1 MKRSVLVGALA
12 GLLALGAAAESI
24 NAQAK
29 SGATKSGATTPTA
42 TMAAQPSG
50 PEAAP
55 AVPTGELALGTVRLP
70 RAVNADGKPLGA
82 GSYTV
87 RLTPQEAGP
96 PAVGQTPSYERWVEF
111 VQGGQV
117 KGREVVSIVAQTDI
131 GKLAESGMPGT
142 GRAKVEMLK
151 GNDYLRVWIN
161 RGGNHYL
168 IHLVPA
174 AS

>member
-12 GLLALGAAAESI
+12 GLLALGAAAASLD
-24 NAQAK
+24 AQAK
-29 SGATKSGATTPTA
+29 SGATTPTPV
-42 TMAAQPSG
+42 MAAQPSG

-55 AVPTGELALGTVRLP
+55 AVPAGELALGSVRLP
-70 RAVNADGKPLGA
+70 RAVTADGKPLGA
-82 GSYTV
+82 GTYTL

-117 KGREVVSIVAQTDI
+117 KGREVVSIVANSDI
-131 GKLAESGMPGT
+131 GKLAESGVPGT
-142 GRAKVEMLK
+142 GRAKVELLK

-161 RGGNHYL
+161 RGGNHFL